1 MSGNVSGSIMS
12 NNVVHHFFQHGFV
25 VHGSHNV
32 HYKDNVEYEIFGH
45 CYMIEDA
52 IETGNFY
59 EHNLAMNIQLPNVLI
74 FGENDNEASGFWISN
89 PQN

>member
-12 NNVVHHFFQHGFV
+12 KNVVHHSFQHSFV
-25 VHGSHNV
+25 VHGNHNV
-32 HYKDNVEYEIFGH
+32 HCKDNVEYETFGH
-45 CYMIEDA
+45 CYMIKNA

-59 EHNLAMNIQLPNVLI
+59 KHNLAMNIQLLDVLI
-74 FGENDNEASGFWISN
+74 FGENNNEASRFWISN